1 MTETGEIKR
10 DDAELGRLLRLYQSG
25 DAEAA
30 AALVRL
36 VSPML
41 VRFCRSQGDSPQDIE
56 DVLQEI
62 WMRIHQARHT
72 YRTEAAAVPWLY
84 GIARY
89 ARLDARRR
97 RQRFR
102 SRELQLNGASEITA
116 SEPAS
121 PQFAFSE
128 LIADLPPAQRDVLV
142 MLKTCGMTLEE
153 VARATSSTVGAVKQK
168 AYRAYAR
175 LRQALRESIGG
186 HSREL

>member
-1 MTETGEIKR
+1 MTETREIKR
-10 DDAELGRLLRLYQSG
+10 DEAELGRLLRLYQLG

-41 VRFCRSQGDSPQDIE
+41 VRFCRSQGDSPQDVE

-102 SRELQLNGASEITA
+102 SRELQLTGVSEITA
-116 SEPAS
+116 SEPVG
-121 PQFAFSE
+121 PQFVFAE

-168 AYRAYAR
+168 AYRAYAG
-175 LRQALRESIGG
+175 LRPALRESIGG
-186 HSREL
+186 PQS

>member
-1 MTETGEIKR
+1 MTETGELKR
-10 DDAELGRLLRLYQSG
+10 DEAELGRLLRLYQMG
-25 DAEAA
+25 DAAAA
-30 AALVRL
+30 AALVRA

-41 VRFCRSQGDSPQDIE
+41 LRFCQSQGDSPQDVE

-62 WMRIHQARHT
+62 WLRIHQARHT
-72 YRTEAAAVPWLY
+72 YRPEAAAVPWLY

-102 SRELQLNGASEITA
+102 SRELQLNVVPEITA
-116 SEPAS
+116 SEPVDR
-121 PQFAFSE
+121 QFAFAD
-128 LIADLPPAQRDVLV
+128 LVADLPPAQRDVLV
-142 MLKTCGMTLEE
+142 MLKNCGMSMEE

-175 LRQALRESIGG
+175 LRIALKESIG
-186 HSREL
+186 RPR

>member
-1 MTETGEIKR
+1 MTETGGAKR
-10 DDAELGRLLRLYQSG
+10 DEADLGKLLRLYQMG
-25 DAEAA
+25 DAGAA
-30 AALVRL
+30 AALIRV

-41 VRFCRSQGDSPQDIE
+41 LRFCRSQGDLPDDID

-62 WMRIHQARHT
+62 WLRIHRARHT
-72 YRTEAAAVPWLY
+72 YRPEAAAVPWLY

-102 SRELQLNGASEITA
+102 SREVQINAVPETTA
-116 SEPAS
+116 SEPVGR
-121 PQFAFSE
+121 QFAFAD

-153 VARATSSTVGAVKQK
+153 VARATSSTVGAVKQR

-175 LRQALRESIGG
+175 LRQALKESIGERQ
-186 HSREL
+186 S

>member
-1 MTETGEIKR
+1 MPENGEMKR
-10 DDAELGRLLRLYQSG
+10 DEAELGRLLRLYQLG
-25 DAEAA
+25 DAGAA
-30 AALVRL
+30 AALVRI

-41 VRFCRSQGDSPQDIE
+41 VRFCRSQGDSQEDVE

-62 WMRIHQARHT
+62 WLRIHQARHT

-84 GIARY
+84 AIARY

-102 SRELQLNGASEITA
+102 SRELQLNAVPEITA
-116 SEPAS
+116 SEVVGRQSA
-121 PQFAFSE
+121 FADLVAE
-128 LIADLPPAQRDVLV
+128 LPPAQRDVLV
-142 MLKTCGMTLEE
+142 MLKICGMTMEE

-175 LRQALRESIGG
+175 LRIALKESIGSPG
-186 HSREL
+186 